1 MHSVHRFF
9 YVRKWDTCHKVEMS
23 WIKEKGKKA
32 FKKVFAVLTTVLPGV
47 SSEAFIPILYFGLL
61 FFCFFWSGT
70 SCVIDILQPR
80 FEILS
85 VPLALV
91 WNCPPGCSLGIKCL
105 VAKPWNSNTD
115 SESVSRVHLHR
126 LAALRSSGASHD
138 LGWKSRSVSAGAL

>member
-47 SSEAFIPILYFGLL
+47 SSEALVPILYFGLFGPAL
-61 FFCFFWSGT
+61 LA
-70 SCVIDILQPR
+70 SCVINILQPR
-80 FEILS
+80 FEILTA
-85 VPLALV
+85 PLALV

-105 VAKPWNSNTD
+105 VANPWNSNTD

-126 LAALRSSGASHD
+126 RAALRSSGASHD